1 MRPPRR
7 ERRVTPSGPLARR
20 IAARKGQSI
29 AEAVPKPAPKPATEP
44 WRPVWLRN
52 LTARDE
58 TGRVL
63 S

>member
-1 MRPPRR
+1 MNQPN
-7 ERRVTPSGPLARR
+7 GPLARR
-20 IAARKGQSI
+20 IAARKGI
-29 AEAVPKPAPKPATEP
+29 VLPKQPEPVREPEPPHKPL
-44 WRPVWLRN
+44 WLRH